1 MILRLHQLCIHLQ
14 SEDDLINQEWQHLFA
29 AWSKRGETAAT
40 PHPAVDIQLNLSLMD
55 ALPPLPPDAPYFTDS
70 HALDDGLGILSVY
83 RGKAGRAWLH
93 FLDGGLVDV
102 PLPINQP
109 ATDLMAVGT
118 VIPQALQN
126 GRFEDVTYTSLAP
139 LLRRRRYY
147 LLHAF
152 AAAKDGRA
160 VLIVGPS
167 GSGKTTTGLCLLL
180 NGWRLLANDILLL
193 EERAGQVFAL
203 PTPGSIGVRPQS
215 ADLLPQLRPLVA
227 HAAATSLQIDV
238 TEHFVGDG
246 RWASP
251 APIEAIYFPQIR
263 QQAAS
268 GRQMEQRAICLA
280 QLMAESIDRWDGAML
295 PAHMALLERL
305 SQQAAPYRLALG
317 QDMTQLPQLLSN

>member
-14 SEDDLINQEWQHLFA
+14 SEDDLINQGWQHLFA
-29 AWSKRGETAAT
+29 AWSKEGETAVT
-40 PHPAVDIQLNLSLMD
+40 PHPVIDIQLNLSLMD
-55 ALPPLPPDAPYFTDS
+55 ALPPLPTAAPYFTDS
-70 HALDDGLGILSVY
+70 HALPDRLGILSVY
-83 RGKAGRAWLH
+83 RGRAGRVWLH
-93 FLDGGLVDV
+93 FLDGALVDV
-102 PLPINQP
+102 PLPLNQD
-109 ATDLMAVGT
+109 ATNLTAVGSVT
-118 VIPQALQN
+118 PQALQN
-126 GRFEDVTYTSLAP
+126 GRFEDITYTSLAP

-152 AAAKDGRA
+152 AAAKEGRA

-193 EERAGQVFAL
+193 EERDGQVFAL

-215 ADLLPQLRPLVA
+215 AKLLPALRPLIA
-227 HAAATSLQIDV
+227 HAPATSLQIDV

-246 RWASP
+246 RWADP
-251 APIEAIYFPQIR
+251 APIAAIYFPQIQ
-263 QQAAS
+263 QQATS
-268 GRQMEQRAICLA
+268 DRQPAQRAICLA

-305 SQQAAPYRLALG
+305 SQQTAPYWLALG
-317 QDMTQLPQLLSN
+317 QDMTQLPQLLGS